1 MEFGFLT
8 MAKTMAEAETK
19 AESQKAILVGNRQ
32 VMAMAEAK
40 TESTKLILVGNRQRF
55 TGCTLIT
62 SR

>member
-1 MEFGFLT
+1 